1 MAECVERKALRFLGH
16 KVGPAEL
23 ALIQEVVGTCGGLS
37 RMELAATVCE
47 LLGWKR
53 RTGSL
58 KARECREFLEKL
70 QSQGGLVL
78 PAKRPGRPA
87 GKATEVP
94 VTARGEPGARLV
106 GTARDLGEI
115 RLQRVQRLEQRRLFR
130 ELVGRYHY
138 LGHRVPFGAH
148 LRYLVY
154 TSEPAA
160 TVVACVQF
168 SSAAWRIAVRD
179 RWIGMG
185 GGDAGAPAGARGL
198 EQSLFSVALGPG
210 QEPGEPDLIAGRAA
224 AGGGLAPELRG
235 RGVFGGDTGG
245 SGALPGEL
253 LSGGELDRAGEHP
266 GREAGGSASAERGGE
281 AETGAGVSAGGGG
294 GPALAGG
301 LEVASGGSPV
311 TTRG

>member
-1 MAECVERKALRFLGH
+1 MERKALRFLGH

-115 RLQRVQRLEQRRLFR
+115 RLQRVQGWRLEQRRLFR

-154 TSEPAA
+154 QRRSRRPRWWPACSFRA
-160 TVVACVQF
+160 RQLDDLCGTLVSNSRYLVLPWVQVKNLA
-168 SSAAWRIAVRD
+168 SRILSRAVRQLAVD
-179 RWIGMG
+179 WPRSYGVEVFLVETWWIRGATG
-185 GGDAGAPAGARGL
+185 GAAIGGRTGSSWGAPGA
-198 EQSLFSVALGPG
+198 
-210 QEPGEPDLIAGRAA
+210 
-224 AGGGLAPELRG
+224 
-235 RGVFGGDTGG
+235 G
-245 SGALPGEL
+245 SGRIG
-253 LSGGELDRAGEHP
+253 
-266 GREAGGSASAERGGE
+266 
-281 AETGAGVSAGGGG
+281 
-294 GPALAGG
+294 
-301 LEVASGGSPV
+301 
-311 TTRG
+311 

>member
-1 MAECVERKALRFLGH
+1 MERKAPRFLGH
-16 KVGPAEL
+16 EVGEAEQ
-23 ALIQEVVGTCGGLS
+23 ALIREIVGTCGGLS

-70 QSQGGLVL
+70 ESQGGLVL
-78 PAKRPGRPA
+78 PPKRRGRPR

-94 VTARGEPGARLV
+94 VTARGEPGPRLV

-115 RLQRVQRLEQRRLFR
+115 RLQQVRTPEQRGLFR

-138 LGHRVPFGAH
+138 LGQRVPFGAH
-148 LRYLVY
+148 LRYLGLRVG
-154 TSEPAA
+154 AGGA
-160 TVVACVQF
+160 GGGL
-168 SSAAWRIAVRD
+168 RAVFERGLADCGARPLD
-179 RWIGMG
+179 RMG

-198 EQSLFSVALGPG
+198 EQSLFSVALGRG

-235 RGVFGGDTGG
+235 RGVLVETLVDPERYRG
-245 SGALPGEL
+245 SCYRGANWIEL
-253 LSGGELDRAGEHP
+253 
-266 GREAGGSASAERGGE
+266 GSTRGGKREDRLARGE
-281 AETGAGVSAGGGG
+281 AVAPKRVLVYPLVPKAAARLRGA
-294 GPALAGG
+294 
-301 LEVASGGSPV
+301 
-311 TTRG
+311 RG

>member
-154 TSEPAA
+154 ASEPAA
-160 TVVACVQF
+160 TVVACGGCSARLEKTRAQLVHVVSNSRYLVLPWVQVKNLA
-168 SSAAWRIAVRD
+168 SRILSRAVR
-179 RWIGMG
+179 
-185 GGDAGAPAGARGL
+185 
-198 EQSLFSVALGPG
+198 Q
-210 QEPGEPDLIAGRAA
+210 
-224 AGGGLAPELRG
+224 LAVDWPRSY
-235 RGVFGGDTGG
+235 GVEVFLVETLVD
-245 SGALPGEL
+245 
-253 LSGGELDRAGEHP
+253 P
-266 GREAGGSASAERGGE
+266 GRYRGSCYRGANWIELGSTRGGKREDRLAQSE
-281 AETGAGVSAGGGG
+281 AVRPKRVLVYSAGGGG

>member
-1 MAECVERKALRFLGH
+1 MA
-16 KVGPAEL
+16 
-23 ALIQEVVGTCGGLS
+23 
-37 RMELAATVCE
+37 
-47 LLGWKR
+47 
-53 RTGSL
+53 
-58 KARECREFLEKL
+58 
-70 QSQGGLVL
+70 
-78 PAKRPGRPA
+78 RPFGRPA

-168 SSAAWRIAVRD
+168 SSA
-179 RWIGMG
+179 
-185 GGDAGAPAGARGL
+185 PAGARGL

-235 RGVFGGDTGG
+235 RGVFGG
-245 SGALPGEL
+245 EL
-253 LSGGELDRAGEHP
+253 VDP
-266 GREAGGSASAERGGE
+266 GRYRGSCYRGANWIELGSTRGGKREDRLAQSE
-281 AETGAGVSAGGGG
+281 AVR
-294 GPALAGG
+294 PKRVLVYP
-301 LEVASGGSPV
+301 LVAEAARRLREG
-311 TTRG
+311 

>member
-1 MAECVERKALRFLGH
+1 VAECVERKALRFLGH

-168 SSAAWRIAVRD
+168 SSA
-179 RWIGMG
+179 
-185 GGDAGAPAGARGL
+185 PAGARGL

>member
-1 MAECVERKALRFLGH
+1 MERKALRFLGH

-168 SSAAWRIAVRD
+168 SSA
-179 RWIGMG
+179 
-185 GGDAGAPAGARGL
+185 PAGADVVSNSRYL
-198 EQSLFSVALGPG
+198 VLPWVQVKNLASRILS
-210 QEPGEPDLIAGRAA
+210 RAVRQ
-224 AGGGLAPELRG
+224 LAVDWPRSY
-235 RGVFGGDTGG
+235 GVEVFLVETLVD
-245 SGALPGEL
+245 
-253 LSGGELDRAGEHP
+253 P
-266 GREAGGSASAERGGE
+266 GRYRGSCYRGANWIELGSTRGGKREDRLAQSE
-281 AETGAGVSAGGGG
+281 AVR
-294 GPALAGG
+294 PKRVLVYP
-301 LEVASGGSPV
+301 LVAEAARRLREG
-311 TTRG
+311 

>member
-1 MAECVERKALRFLGH
+1 M
-16 KVGPAEL
+16 
-23 ALIQEVVGTCGGLS
+23 
-37 RMELAATVCE
+37 CE

-70 QSQGGLVL
+70 QSQVRLVL

-130 ELVGRYHY
+130 ELVGRHHY

-154 TSEPAA
+154 SVGAGGHGGGL
-160 TVVACVQF
+160 
-168 SSAAWRIAVRD
+168 RAVFERGLAD
-179 RWIGMG
+179 SGARPLDWMG

-198 EQSLFSVALGPG
+198 EQSLFSVPWVQVKNLASRILSRAVRQLAVDWPRSYGVEVFLVETLVDPSRYRGSVGGRTGSSWGAPG
-210 QEPGEPDLIAGRAA
+210 A
-224 AGGGLAPELRG
+224 
-235 RGVFGGDTGG
+235 G
-245 SGALPGEL
+245 SGRIG
-253 LSGGELDRAGEHP
+253 
-266 GREAGGSASAERGGE
+266 
-281 AETGAGVSAGGGG
+281 
-294 GPALAGG
+294 
-301 LEVASGGSPV
+301 
-311 TTRG
+311 

>member
-1 MAECVERKALRFLGH
+1 MAECVERKAPRFLG
-16 KVGPAEL
+16 
-23 ALIQEVVGTCGGLS
+23 QEVGEAEQVLIREIVGTCGGLS

-70 QSQGGLVL
+70 ESQGWLVL
-78 PAKRPGRPA
+78 PPKRLGRPR

-94 VTARGEPGARLV
+94 VTARGEPGRRLV

-115 RLQRVQRLEQRRLFR
+115 RLQRVQTLEQRRLFR

-154 TSEPAA
+154 ASEPAA

-168 SSAAWRIAVRD
+168 SSAAWQIAVRD
-179 RWIGMG
+179 HWIGW
-185 GGDAGAPAGARGL
+185 
-198 EQSLFSVALGPG
+198 
-210 QEPGEPDLIAGRAA
+210 
-224 AGGGLAPELRG
+224 
-235 RGVFGGDTGG
+235 
-245 SGALPGEL
+245 
-253 LSGGELDRAGEHP
+253 
-266 GREAGGSASAERGGE
+266 E
-281 AETGAGVSAGGGG
+281 AETRARQLVHVVSNSRYLVLPWVEVKNLASRILSRAVRQLALDWPRSYGVEVFLVETLVDPERYRGSCYRGANWIE
-294 GPALAGG
+294 L
-301 LEVASGGSPV
+301 GS
-311 TTRG
+311 TRGGKREDRLARGEAVRPKRVLVYPLVAEATRHLREG

>member
-1 MAECVERKALRFLGH
+1 M
-16 KVGPAEL
+16 GPAEL

-160 TVVACVQF
+160 TVVAL
-168 SSAAWRIAVRD
+168 RAVFERASWCTWS
-179 RWIGMG
+179 RT
-185 GGDAGAPAGARGL
+185 
-198 EQSLFSVALGPG
+198 VA
-210 QEPGEPDLIAGRAA
+210 I
-224 AGGGLAPELRG
+224 
-235 RGVFGGDTGG
+235 
-245 SGALPGEL
+245 
-253 LSGGELDRAGEHP
+253 
-266 GREAGGSASAERGGE
+266 
-281 AETGAGVSAGGGG
+281 
-294 GPALAGG
+294 
-301 LEVASGGSPV
+301 
-311 TTRG
+311 

>member
-1 MAECVERKALRFLGH
+1 MCGEESAAFSSH

-138 LGHRVPFGAH
+138 LGVSDHRKTYFFGFRRPATGH
-148 LRYLVY
+148 ANLVSGVVGGNGSVQRLRPQIEHRQRVGA
-154 TSEPAA
+154 E
-160 TVVACVQF
+160 
-168 SSAAWRIAVRD
+168 
-179 RWIGMG
+179 
-185 GGDAGAPAGARGL
+185 APA
-198 EQSLFSVALGPG
+198 S
-210 QEPGEPDLIAGRAA
+210 
-224 AGGGLAPELRG
+224 
-235 RGVFGGDTGG
+235 
-245 SGALPGEL
+245 
-253 LSGGELDRAGEHP
+253 
-266 GREAGGSASAERGGE
+266 
-281 AETGAGVSAGGGG
+281 
-294 GPALAGG
+294 
-301 LEVASGGSPV
+301 
-311 TTRG
+311 

>member
-1 MAECVERKALRFLGH
+1 MWGTEPDGTGRHGVRVAGVEAPHGVAESAGVPGVSGE
-16 KVGPAEL
+16 
-23 ALIQEVVGTCGGLS
+23 
-37 RMELAATVCE
+37 ATE
-47 LLGWKR
+47 
-53 RTGSL
+53 
-58 KARECREFLEKL
+58 
-70 QSQGGLVL
+70 
-78 PAKRPGRPA
+78 PGRA
-87 GKATEVP
+87 GV
-94 VTARGEPGARLV
+94 ARQAAGASGGQSDRGAGNGAGRAGARLV

-154 TSEPAA
+154 ASEPAA

-179 RWIGMG
+179 RWIGWEAETRARQLVHVVSNSRYLVLPWVQVKNLASRILSRAVRQLAVDWPRSYG
-185 GGDAGAPAGARGL
+185 VEVFWWRRWWIRGA
-198 EQSLFSVALGPG
+198 
-210 QEPGEPDLIAGRAA
+210 
-224 AGGGLAPELRG
+224 
-235 RGVFGGDTGG
+235 T
-245 SGALPGEL
+245 GEL

>member
-1 MAECVERKALRFLGH
+1 MWGTEPDGTGRHGVRVAGVEAPHGVAESAGVPGVSGEAPEPGRAG
-16 KVGPAEL
+16 V
-23 ALIQEVVGTCGGLS
+23 
-37 RMELAATVCE
+37 
-47 LLGWKR
+47 
-53 RTGSL
+53 
-58 KARECREFLEKL
+58 AR
-70 QSQGGLVL
+70 Q
-78 PAKRPGRPA
+78 RPGRPA

-168 SSAAWRIAVRD
+168 SSAACWNCGAPLD
-179 RWIGMG
+179 WMG

-198 EQSLFSVALGPG
+198 EQSLFSVALGSRSRTWRAGSYRGPCGSWRWTGPG
-210 QEPGEPDLIAGRAA
+210 ATGSRCFWWRHWWI
-224 AGGGLAPELRG
+224 RG
-235 RGVFGGDTGG
+235 ATGG
-245 SGALPGEL
+245 AAIGGRTGSSWGAP
-253 LSGGELDRAGEHP
+253 
-266 GREAGGSASAERGGE
+266 
-281 AETGAGVSAGGGG
+281 GAG
-294 GPALAGG
+294 
-301 LEVASGGSPV
+301 SGRIG
-311 TTRG
+311 